1 MTRDELRA
9 ALQHP
14 NVAAFLRVVR
24 EGESSQ
30 DDNAYRVMYGGG
42 YFSSFAD
49 HPRQKHTAHGITSTA
64 AGCFQFLEKTWDGL
78 VAKYGFPDFSP
89 ASQDEAAV
97 ALIHGRGA
105 LQDLLR
111 GDLSEVL
118 DKCSWEWASLPP
130 FRYSGQGGL
139 DAKRVYATYEKWL
152 HPAAAP
158 VQTATPEKPIMP
170 APFLLLAFEA
180 LTTLLPTLIRFK
192 SKSATGEA
200 NAQLAEKVMPVIQA
214 AVGAANA
221 QEAVEKIMN
230 DPAALQQA
238 DKAVQDNYY
247 GLIEVGGGIEAA
259 RDYSLQAADKPLRKQ
274 PAFIVSIVL
283 LLFPLLLC
291 IDVFVGH
298 PGYYTPEMKTQV
310 ITAIL
315 VVLSMVGAFWLGS
328 SQSSRNKDD
337 ALARAVK

>member
-9 ALQHP
+9 ALKHP
-14 NVAAFLRVVR
+14 NVAAFLRVIR
-24 EGESSQ
+24 EGESNQ
-30 DDNAYRVMYGGG
+30 TDNAYRMLYGGG
-42 YFSSFAD
+42 FFSSFAD
-49 HPRQKHTAHGITSTA
+49 HPHQVITSNGISSSA
-64 AGCFQFLEKTWDGL
+64 AGAYQILSKTHAGL
-78 VAKYGFPDFSP
+78 VEKYSFSDFTP
-89 ASQDEAAV
+89 ATQDEMAV
-97 ALIHGRGA
+97 ALIQGRGA

-118 DKCSWEWASLPP
+118 DKCSWEWSSLPP
-130 FRYSGQGGL
+130 HRYPGQGGL

-152 HPAAAP
+152 NPASEP

-180 LTTLLPTLIRFK
+180 LTTLLPTLIRAK

-200 NAQLAEKVMPVIQA
+200 NAQLAEKVMPIVQA

-221 QEAVEKIMN
+221 QDAVEKIMN
-230 DPAALQQA
+230 DPTALQTA

-259 RDYSLQAADKPLRKQ
+259 RDYSLQAAEKPLRRQ
-274 PAFIVSIVL
+274 PAFIISIVL

-328 SQSSRNKDD
+328 SQSSRTKDD